1 MNWDDVAQKRV
12 KAPFVPRI
20 VDELDVSNFAEEFT
34 GMSATDS
41 PAIVPPN
48 VDKIFK
54 VRLVSFYIPRI
65 ASLNDFLSFQGY
77 SYIAP
82 SILFTENVISGDL
95 FSPSNNTDKKP
106 TTSNLIGAKF
116 KVRNTNPFL
125 FFFYLLK

>member
-1 MNWDDVAQKRV
+1 MYFFLKQQILNWDDVAQKRV

-54 VRLVSFYIPRI
+54 VRL
-65 ASLNDFLSFQGY
+65 ASLFLYICSSNCVIKRFSFSGLFLY
-77 SYIAP
+77 STIDP
-82 SILFTENVISGDL
+82 IHR
-95 FSPSNNTDKKP
+95 K
-106 TTSNLIGAKF
+106 
-116 KVRNTNPFL
+116 RH
-125 FFFYLLK
+125 

>member
-1 MNWDDVAQKRV
+1 VAQKRV

-54 VRLVSFYIPRI
+54 VRLASLFLYIFVPRI
-65 ASLNDFLSFQGY
+65 ASLNDFLFQGY

-95 FSPSNNTDKKP
+95 FSPSTDKKP

-116 KVRNTNPFL
+116 KVRNSLSL
-125 FFFYLLK
+125 FIS